1 VVWLLFKHPNIV
13 PFYGVRRTRPSDPVD
28 LVSKWMAHGE
38 LTSFLARHPEQNP
51 LRYIRDVVSG
61 LEFIHSLGMVH
72 GDLKGVC
79 YFNPR
84 GHSVVLT
91 FSQRNVLVDEHHRA
105 CIADFGHTSTMQRTG
120 LATSNIASRDGPG
133 TIAFI
138 APELLRDGDS
148 DNDPELTAFSDIY
161 ALGILIWEVS
171 LDPLRLSAYLLT
183 LW

>member
-1 VVWLLFKHPNIV
+1 MILQSAWTLI
-13 PFYGVRRTRPSDPVD
+13 
-28 LVSKWMAHGE
+28 
-38 LTSFLARHPEQNP
+38 
-51 LRYIRDVVSG
+51 
-61 LEFIHSLGMVH
+61 
-72 GDLKGVC
+72 
-79 YFNPR
+79 
-84 GHSVVLT
+84 SVILT

-138 APELLRDGDS
+138 APELLSDS

-171 LDPLRLSAYLLT
+171 LDPLRLSVHLLT